1 MTTAVSATSP
11 GDRATV
17 AGEGVASDRA
27 TPAFDTADALAKPE
41 PAFDLAAAW
50 VLNPKVAV
58 RPEPFGALLYHFGTR
73 KLSFLKNRT
82 VVGIVETLHEFPD
95 AQSALAAA
103 GIDDASR
110 PLYIQ
115 ALQAL
120 ADSGMIIPAQE
131 APQ

>member
-11 GDRATV
+11 GDRSSV
-17 AGEGVASDRA
+17 AGDGVASDRA
-27 TPAFDTADALAKPE
+27 TPAFSLTDAWA
-41 PAFDLAAAW
+41 
-50 VLNPKVAV
+50 LNPKVAV

-82 VVGIVETLHEFPD
+82 VVGIVETLHEFSD

>member
-11 GDRATV
+11 GDRSSV
-17 AGEGVASDRA
+17 AGEGVAPDRA
-27 TPAFDTADALAKPE
+27 TPEFN
-41 PAFDLAAAW
+41 LAAAW

-82 VVGIVETLHEFPD
+82 VVGIVETLHEHPD
-95 AQSALAAA
+95 AESALAAA